1 MLNSFILQ
9 SLFEAS
15 ASDAKAK
22 EDEDEKKKK
31 KKTEDPDKK
40 PDDASIDDNSADNQ
54 NEESPDEPD
63 LTKSEPTE
71 DISATGEEDM
81 DDAGTDNTDP
91 EDTSAEDS
99 GSDDPTD
106 TQPEDP
112 TADSSSEEGTDADP
126 ETDDFSLDSGDA
138 TDGADDTDNPDGL
151 PSPDDD
157 GSGDDVTDEPAE
169 KNVHVNILQL
179 SKLDRALA
187 KRRCFSDYQELRTS
201 ITSTKAMITN
211 NEASIDPIIRDYA
224 TKKLDRLFAMT
235 TDYLS
240 YKFVYINYEEN
251 LQNYLLFAKALNDI
265 LQYIRTDGKYPID
278 GGMKTPGGKSKPS
291 KAKKDHIMKSGD
303 AANEP
308 NNDTDGSDA
317 GEDFDLNSD

>member
-31 KKTEDPDKK
+31 KKAEDPDKK
-40 PDDASIDDNSADNQ
+40 LDDASTDDNSADNQ

-71 DISATGEEDM
+71 DISATGEEGT
-81 DDAGTDNTDP
+81 DDAGTDDTNP

-112 TADSSSEEGTDADP
+112 TTDSSSEEGTDADP

-157 GSGDDVTDEPAE
+157 GSGDDMTDEQAE

-303 AANEP
+303 VANEP